1 MNNFIPKLGLVRK
14 AIEPSLAK
22 FRRPPAETPKC
33 EEETSQAD
41 KSLLLISKLPL
52 LRREHL
58 ECDIFRAFR
67 ALDQS
72 QCEPLLHNMPI
83 SKMRWVRGG
92 KRGPHMNGYPQIP
105 PPTPTH
111 STICIFPL
119 LWVGGHCVSGR
130 GWEWIRGN
138 WGQAYEW
145 NFLSYKVYMHNHTTT
160 KNQLFEI
167 QASWKSSAKFDLEQ
181 SLHSESFSFLLFLKT
196 IQGFS
201 QIFSPPT
208 DFS

>member
-1 MNNFIPKLGLVRK
+1 MNNFIPKLGLSRK

-119 LWVGGHCVSGR
+119 QWVGGHCVSGR
-130 GWEWIRGN
+130 GWEWIRGTGGKHMN
-138 WGQAYEW
+138 
-145 NFLSYKVYMHNHTTT
+145 
-160 KNQLFEI
+160 EI
-167 QASWKSSAKFDLEQ
+167 SKAIRFICTITRQ
-181 SLHSESFSFLLFLKT
+181 LKT
-196 IQGFS
+196 SYLKFRLAAKVRPSLI
-201 QIFSPPT
+201 
-208 DFS
+208 